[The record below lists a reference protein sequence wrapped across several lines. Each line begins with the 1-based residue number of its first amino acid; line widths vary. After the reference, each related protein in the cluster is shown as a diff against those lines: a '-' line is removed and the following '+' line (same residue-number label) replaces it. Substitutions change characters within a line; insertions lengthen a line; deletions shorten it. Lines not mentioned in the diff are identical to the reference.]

1 MILDDAGKESTSSQ
15 PDNWE
20 MKPAIAIASLQT
32 PIVGLQSRIAGLQ
45 TPIVGLQS
53 RIAGLQ
59 TPIVGLPLAIA
70 GLQTPIVK
78 LQLQPLIDVR
88 NPHVVR
94 RHVAIVIAAHNHFPA
109 HFDFIDRSKKSA
121 EVRMSEVKL
130 LIFQKELP
138 LIFRNDP
145 L

>member
-32 PIVGLQSRIAGLQ
+32 PIVGLQPRIAGQQ

-53 RIAGLQ
+53 RIAGQQ
-59 TPIVGLPLAIA
+59 TPIVGLQSRIA
-70 GLQTPIVK
+70 GQQTPIVR

-88 NPHVVR
+88 NPYVVR
-94 RHVAIVIAAHNHFPA
+94 RHVAIVIAPTT
-109 HFDFIDRSKKSA
+109 
-121 EVRMSEVKL
+121 
-130 LIFQKELP
+130 
-138 LIFRNDP
+138 IFRLILISSTVQKSP
-145 L
+145 LRSGCLELDLDARRKRNPCG

>member
-32 PIVGLQSRIAGLQ
+32 PIVGLQSRIAGQQ

-53 RIAGLQ
+53 RIAGQQ
-59 TPIVGLPLAIA
+59 TPIVR
-70 GLQTPIVK
+70 

-88 NPHVVR
+88 NPYVVR
-94 RHVAIVIAAHNHFPA
+94 RHVAIVIAPTT
-109 HFDFIDRSKKSA
+109 
-121 EVRMSEVKL
+121 
-130 LIFQKELP
+130 
-138 LIFRNDP
+138 IFRLILISSTVQKSP
-145 L
+145 LRSGCLELDLDE

>member
-1 MILDDAGKESTSSQ
+1 MTPGERIGEAPQSR
-15 PDNWE
+15 
-20 MKPAIAIASLQT
+20 LQ
-32 PIVGLQSRIAGLQ
+32 VCKRQLSGCNRGLQVCKRQLSGCNRGLQ
-45 TPIVGLQS
+45 VCKRQLSGCNRDCRSANADCRAAI
-53 RIAGLQ
+53 
-59 TPIVGLPLAIA
+59 AIA

-121 EVRMSEVKL
+121 EVRMSEV
-130 LIFQKELP
+130 QTS
-138 LIFRNDP
+138 
-145 L
+145 